1 MTLNGNAMK
10 AGKKHISANKKTPAN
25 VKRILIIKPSSLGDI
40 FHAFPAVAR
49 LHELFPEA
57 EFDWLVHPAFADAL
71 DYAPVP
77 IKRKIIF
84 QRRELG
90 KLSTFI
96 PAMLGL
102 IRQLRAEQYDYI
114 FDFQGLF
121 RSAFFA
127 RMAKGRVVGF
137 ARPREGMARWFY
149 HNWSKVN
156 LRLHAVRRNQLLV
169 ERFFQTGTMRT
180 NTEMPS
186 CENNLISLQNKLQRE
201 GINKDDLLIGISPGA
216 RWESKVFPPE
226 LFARVIL
233 LTSEMLPQAK
243 FVIMGAPADQKLAEN
258 IRMLAGKAP
267 IVSLAGSTSLGELVE
282 LIKRCKVLL
291 ANDSGPVH
299 IAAAAKVP
307 VVCFYGPTNPNLT
320 GPFGDIHTIFQRGD
334 LDCIKCMSRQCRKVV
349 AECHNIDAAAAAAAV
364 CKKIQE

>member
-1 MTLNGNAMK
+1 MK
-10 AGKKHISANKKTPAN
+10 SGKKNLSANKKIPAH

-57 EFDWLVHPAFADAL
+57 EFDWVVHPAFADAL

-77 IKRKIIF
+77 VSRKIIF
-84 QRRELG
+84 RRRELG
-90 KLSTFI
+90 KLSTI
-96 PAMLGL
+96 VPAMWEL
-102 IRQLRAEQYDYI
+102 IRELREVQYDYI

-127 RMAKGRVVGF
+127 RMCKGRVVGF

-180 NTEMPS
+180 NTVMPS
-186 CENNLISLQNKLQRE
+186 NENNLLSLNSKLQRQ
-201 GINKDDLLIGISPGA
+201 GVGQNDLLIGISPGA
-216 RWESKVFPPE
+216 RWESKAFPPE

-233 LTSEMLPQAK
+233 LASEMLPQAK

-258 IRMLAGKAP
+258 IRLLAGNAP
-267 IVSLAGSTSLGELVE
+267 VVSLAGSTSLGELVE
-282 LIKRCKVLL
+282 LIKRCKVML

-334 LDCIKCMSRQCRKVV
+334 LDCIKCMSRQCNKVV
-349 AECHNIDAAAAAAAV
+349 AECHNIDAAAAAAAI

>member
-1 MTLNGNAMK
+1 MK
-10 AGKKHISANKKTPAN
+10 AGKKNLVPGKKAPAD

-49 LHELFPEA
+49 LHELFPNA
-57 EFDWLVHPAFADAL
+57 EFDWLVHPAFVEAL
-71 DYAPVP
+71 DYSPVP
-77 IKRKIIF
+77 VSRKIIF
-84 QRRELG
+84 RRRELG
-90 KLSTFI
+90 KLATI
-96 PAMLGL
+96 LPAMLEL
-102 IRQLRAEQYDYI
+102 IRDLRENTYDYI

-137 ARPREGMARWFY
+137 ARPRETMARWFY

-169 ERFFQTGTMRT
+169 ERFFLTGTMRT
-180 NTEMPS
+180 DTVIPS
-186 CENNLISLQNKLQRE
+186 NAGNAKNLNGKLQWL
-201 GINKDDLLIGISPGA
+201 GINDNDIIVGISPGA
-216 RWESKVFPPE
+216 RWASKVFPAE
-226 LFARVIL
+226 LFARVMIL
-233 LTSEMLPQAK
+233 TAEMSPKVK

-258 IRMLAGKAP
+258 ILALAGNVPAL
-267 IVSLAGSTSLGELVE
+267 SLAGATSLGELVE

-334 LDCIKCMSRQCRKVV
+334 LKCIKCMNRQCREIVT
-349 AECHNIDAAAAAAAV
+349 ECHNIDAAAAATAI

>member
-1 MTLNGNAMK
+1 MK
-10 AGKKHISANKKTPAN
+10 AGKKNLAAGKTQAD

-49 LHELFPEA
+49 LQELFPNA

-71 DYAPVP
+71 DYSPVP

-84 QRRELG
+84 RRRELG
-90 KLSTFI
+90 KISTML
-96 PAMLGL
+96 PAMIEL
-102 IRQLRAEQYDYI
+102 IHDLRQDNYDYI

-137 ARPREGMARWFY
+137 ARPREAVARWFY
-149 HNWSKVN
+149 HSWSKVN

-180 NTEMPS
+180 DTVIPS
-186 CENNLISLQNKLQRE
+186 NADNAAVLDSKLQRL
-201 GINKDDLLIGISPGA
+201 GIAPGDILVGVSPGA

-226 LFARVIL
+226 LFARVMIL
-233 LTSEMLPQAK
+233 TAEMNPKVK
-243 FVIMGAPADQKLAEN
+243 FVVMGAPADQKLAEK
-258 IRMLAGKAP
+258 ILSMAAKVPAVSMAGA
-267 IVSLAGSTSLGELVE
+267 TSLGELVE
-282 LIKRCKVLL
+282 LIKRCQVLL

-334 LDCIKCMSRQCRKVV
+334 LKCIKCMNRQCRNIVT
-349 AECHNIDAAAAAAAV
+349 ECHDIDAAAAAAAI

>member
-1 MTLNGNAMK
+1 MK
-10 AGKKHISANKKTPAN
+10 AGKKNLSANKKIPAN

-49 LHELFPEA
+49 LQELFPEA
-57 EFDWLVHPAFADAL
+57 EFDWMVHPAFAEAL
-71 DYAPVP
+71 DYSPVP

-84 QRRELG
+84 RRRELG
-90 KLSTFI
+90 KLSTML
-96 PAMLGL
+96 PAMFEL
-102 IRQLRAEQYDYI
+102 IKELRETPYDYI

-127 RMAKGRVVGF
+127 RMARGRVVGF
-137 ARPREGMARWFY
+137 ARPREMTARWFY

-180 NTEMPS
+180 NTVIPS
-186 CENNLISLQNKLQRE
+186 NKANLEAINNKLQRQ
-201 GINKDDLLIGISPGA
+201 GIAPEDTIIGISPGA
-216 RWESKVFPPE
+216 RWESKTFPPE
-226 LFARVIL
+226 LFARVIM
-233 LTSEMLPQAK
+233 LTGEMAANVK

-258 IRMLAGKAP
+258 IRMLAGDAP
-267 IVSLAGSTSLGELVE
+267 VVSLAGGTSLGELVE

-334 LDCIKCMSRQCRKVV
+334 LKCIKCMNRQCRNVV
-349 AECHNIDAAAAAAAV
+349 TECHSIDAAAAAMAI
-364 CKKIQE
+364 CKKIEE

>member
-1 MTLNGNAMK
+1 MK
-10 AGKKHISANKKTPAN
+10 SGRKNSSAPARLPVN

-49 LHELFPEA
+49 LHELFPDA

-71 DYAPVP
+71 DYSPVP

-84 QRRELG
+84 QRRALG
-90 KLSTFI
+90 KLSTML
-96 PAMLGL
+96 PAMLEL
-102 IRQLRAEQYDYI
+102 IRELRAVQYDYI

-137 ARPREGMARWFY
+137 ARPRESMARFFY

-156 LRLHAVRRNQLLV
+156 LRLHAVRRNQLLI

-180 NTEMPS
+180 NTPMPS
-186 CENNLISLQNKLQRE
+186 NESNYTQLNSKLLRLGIKEN
-201 GINKDDLLIGISPGA
+201 DLVIGISPGA
-216 RWESKVFPPE
+216 RWESKTFPAE
-226 LFARVIL
+226 LFARCIL
-233 LTSEMLPQAK
+233 LTAGMLPKAK
-243 FVIMGAPADQKLAEN
+243 FVIMGAPADQKLAEK
-258 IRMLAGKAP
+258 ICMLAADAGV
-267 IVSLAGSTSLGELVE
+267 VSLAGATSLGELVE
-282 LIKRCKVLL
+282 LIKRSSVLL

-334 LDCIKCMSRQCRKVV
+334 LSCIKCMNRKCRNIVT
-349 AECHNIDAAAAAAAV
+349 ECHNIDAAAAATAI

>member
-1 MTLNGNAMK
+1 MK
-10 AGKKHISANKKTPAN
+10 TGKKSLPSAKKLPTN
-25 VKRILIIKPSSLGDI
+25 VKRILIVKPSSLGDI
-40 FHAFPAVAR
+40 FHVIPAVAR

-71 DYAPVP
+71 DYSPAPV
-77 IKRKIIF
+77 KRKIIF
-84 QRRELG
+84 RRRELG
-90 KLSTFI
+90 KLSTML
-96 PAMLGL
+96 PAMFEL
-102 IRQLRAEQYDYI
+102 IRELRAVQYDYI

-137 ARPREGMARWFY
+137 ARPRENMARWFY

-180 NTEMPS
+180 NTVMPPHDH
-186 CENNLISLQNKLQRE
+186 NLRTLNNKLQRL
-201 GINKDDLLIGISPGA
+201 GVADDDLIVGVSPGA
-216 RWESKVFPPE
+216 RWESKAFPPE

-233 LTSEMLPQAK
+233 LTAEMQPKVK

-258 IRMLAGKAP
+258 IRMLAGSAP
-267 IVSLAGSTSLGELVE
+267 VVSMAGSTSLGELVE
-282 LIKRCKVLL
+282 LIKRSKVVL

-334 LDCIKCMSRQCRKVV
+334 LQCIKCMSRKCRNIVT
-349 AECHNIDAAAAAAAV
+349 ECHSIDAAAAATAV